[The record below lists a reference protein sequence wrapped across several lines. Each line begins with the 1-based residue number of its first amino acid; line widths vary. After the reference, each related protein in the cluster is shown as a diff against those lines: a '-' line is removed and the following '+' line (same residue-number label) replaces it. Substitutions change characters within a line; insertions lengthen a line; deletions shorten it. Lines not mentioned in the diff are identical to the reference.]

1 MNSFEPVLLHIPH
14 ASLTIP
20 KDQLS
25 GYLIDA
31 EQIENEL
38 LLVTDRYTDEL
49 FKCYLAESLVFEV
62 NRTVVDP
69 ERFREDHLEVMASR
83 GMGAVYTHTSGG
95 TRMRNVADREPLLKK
110 YYDPHH
116 QQLNLWAEGV
126 LKEFYRCLIVDCHS
140 YPSSP
145 LASDLDQSPIRPM
158 FCVGTDEYHT
168 PPALTELVVSA
179 LESMASKLF
188 PELPPG
194 FSEAVSVNRPYKGTL
209 VPSNFY
215 GREPRVT
222 SIMIEVNR
230 CLYMDEQTGEKLDSF
245 DTIQGELSDLL
256 YDVARQW
263 CLDEEE
269 IWSDVP
275 DEEAQKITREVILS
289 CSGIAKPDEVFAA
302 IEHCEGSMCAGLDDF
317 LTSLMGGSSW
327 RCRFAKFSLECRTW
341 NLCDVID
348 DSINLVKEILEPL
361 VVFDL
366 AGVYLAGG
374 LEYAETALWIS
385 VKGIGVAQ
393 ISIVGGD
400 EFQVRECIRGEF
412 DEEKLKQWLDS
423 SVDEYLSSQ
432 DESEDEFEDESE

>member
-95 TRMRNVADREPLLKK
+95 IRMRDVVDREPLLKK

-116 QQLNLWAEGV
+116 QQLNLWAEGAM
-126 LKEFYRCLIVDCHS
+126 KEFYRCLIVDCHS

-158 FCVGTDEYHT
+158 FCVGTDENHT

-179 LESMASKLF
+179 LESLASELF

-215 GREPRVT
+215 RREPRVT

-256 YDVARQW
+256 YYVAKQW

-269 IWSDVP
+269 IWGEVP

-289 CSGIAKPDEVFAA
+289 CRTTAKPEDIFAA
-302 IEHCEGSMCAGLDDF
+302 IEHCGGSMCAGLDDF
-317 LTSLMGGSSW
+317 LTSLVGGSSW
-327 RCRFAKFSLECRTW
+327 KCRFAKFSLECRTW
-341 NLCDVID
+341 SLCDVID

-400 EFQVRECIRGEF
+400 EFQVRECIRGVF
-412 DEEKLKQWLDS
+412 DDEKLKEWLDS
-423 SVDEYLSSQ
+423 SITEYVTSQ
-432 DESEDEFEDESE
+432 DEPEDESD

>member
-1 MNSFEPVLLHIPH
+1 MKSFEPVLLHIPH

-20 KDQLS
+20 EDQLS

-95 TRMRNVADREPLLKK
+95 IRMRDVVDREPLLKK

-116 QQLNLWAEGV
+116 QQLNMWAEV
-126 LKEFYRCLIVDCHS
+126 ALKEFYRCLIVDCHS

-230 CLYMDEQTGEKLDSF
+230 CLYMDERTGEKLDSF
-245 DTIQGELSDLL
+245 DTIQGELSEHLN
-256 YDVARQW
+256 YVAEKW
-263 CLDEEE
+263 CLDEEM
-269 IWSDVP
+269 IWDGVP
-275 DEEAQKITREVILS
+275 DEEAQKITRESTRL
-289 CSGIAKPDEVFAA
+289 PD
-302 IEHCEGSMCAGLDDF
+302 
-317 LTSLMGGSSW
+317 
-327 RCRFAKFSLECRTW
+327 
-341 NLCDVID
+341 
-348 DSINLVKEILEPL
+348 
-361 VVFDL
+361 
-366 AGVYLAGG
+366 
-374 LEYAETALWIS
+374 
-385 VKGIGVAQ
+385 
-393 ISIVGGD
+393 
-400 EFQVRECIRGEF
+400 
-412 DEEKLKQWLDS
+412 
-423 SVDEYLSSQ
+423 
-432 DESEDEFEDESE
+432 